1 MQMDVNLRYP
11 LQPQPRSV
19 TLIDGRAWQPGE
31 AETAV
36 ISARLLH
43 KVWSDLWTPT
53 FPVVVLTGP
62 GHGILSE
69 QDRDLIWRRWGVPIY
84 EFLMDSAG
92 KVVASE
98 CDAHEGLHVHGIGVQ
113 AEERECGCGVTGP
126 MLPLGVP
133 VEASVAA

>member
-1 MQMDVNLRYP
+1 MDVNLRYP

-19 TLIDGRAWQPGE
+19 TLIDGRAWQPGD

-43 KVWSDLWTPT
+43 NVWSDLWTPI

-62 GHGILSE
+62 AHGSLTE
-69 QDRDLIWRRWGVPIY
+69 HDRDLIWRRWGVPIY

-92 KVVASE
+92 NVVASE
-98 CDAHEGLHVHGIGVQ
+98 CDAHEGLHIHGVGVP
-113 AEERECGCGVTGP
+113 AEERECGCGVAGP
-126 MLPLGVP
+126 MLPLGAP
-133 VEASVAA
+133 VETSVAA